1 MSKTVS
7 LLVDGAGCQ
16 SCVNAIE
23 GALRGADGIEEA
35 NFDLASKTAT
45 VKTDRS
51 SDDLIAIIDE
61 AGYDASLK
69 A

>member
-23 GALRGADGIEEA
+23 GALRGSEGIEEA
-35 NFDLASKTAT
+35 SFDLASKTAT

-51 SDDLIAIIDE
+51 IDDLIAIIDE
-61 AGYDASLK
+61 AGYDAQPK
-69 A
+69 V

>member
-1 MSKTVS
+1 MNTTL

-23 GALRGADGIEEA
+23 GALRAAEGIEEA
-35 NFDLASKTAT
+35 SFDLASKTAT
-45 VKTDRS
+45 VTS
-51 SDDLIAIIDE
+51 SRTASDLIAIIDE
-61 AGYDASLK
+61 AGYDATIK